1 MPLFLQPFAKYAM
14 FTGRARRAEYWWF
27 YIAQIVVYAL
37 IVALAVTGGSLQS
50 GLSIMLVGGGL
61 FALACFLPNLAV
73 TVRRLHDTD
82 RSALWLLL
90 YAPGII
96 SAFLV
101 ARGAIAN
108 HGIPSTNPIFS
119 GLGSIANIAML
130 VFMSL
135 KGTDGP
141 NRFGPDPRGGDEGRI
156 ARIFD
161 TPENE
166 PKNETDSEVLEPEP
180 YEPVFDFGPAGHAQR
195 CMETAPSSRDIARP
209 ATRPV
214 PQRFAAP
221 ARPVFGKRGL

>member
-1 MPLFLQPFAKYAM
+1 MPLFLQPFAKYAI

-27 YIAQIVVYAL
+27 YVAQFVAYAL

-73 TVRRLHDTD
+73 TVPRLHDTD

-90 YAPGII
+90 YAPGIV
-96 SAFLV
+96 SALL
-101 ARGAIAN
+101 AGSQTIAN
-108 HGIPSTNPIFS
+108 HGVLSSNPIFS
-119 GLGSIANIAML
+119 GLGFIANTAML

-135 KGTDGP
+135 KGTDGH
-141 NRFGPDPRGGDEGRI
+141 NRFGPDPKGEDEGRI

-161 TPENE
+161 APENDTD
-166 PKNETDSEVLEPEP
+166 NEALEPEP
-180 YEPVFDFGPAGHAQR
+180 YKPVFDFSPAGHAHAR
-195 CMETAPSSRDIARP
+195 IDIEPPVGDIAQP

-214 PQRFAAP
+214 PQGFSPP
-221 ARPVFGKRGL
+221 ARPVFGKRGR

>member
-1 MPLFLQPFAKYAM
+1 MSLFLRPFAKYAI

-96 SAFLV
+96 SAFL
-101 ARGAIAN
+101 AASGAIAN
-108 HGIPSTNPIFS
+108 HGAATTNPIFS

-135 KGTDGP
+135 KGTNGS
-141 NRFGPDPRGGDEGRI
+141 NRFGPDPRGGSEDHI
-156 ARIFD
+156 TRIFD
-161 TPENE
+161 APDNE
-166 PKNETDSEVLEPEP
+166 ADSEALEPEP
-180 YEPVFDFGPAGHAQR
+180 YKPAFDFSPAGHVQPR
-195 CMETAPSSRDIARP
+195 METASSSREIARP
-209 ATRPV
+209 AMRQVAQGFSAPV
-214 PQRFAAP
+214 
-221 ARPVFGKRGL
+221 RPVFGKRGR